1 MMIMIL
7 YWPKSSF
14 KFFQKMYRKTTNEI
28 SGQPNNNRSR
38 VLLARSNV

>member
-1 MMIMIL
+1 MIL

-28 SGQPNNNRSR
+28 SGQPNKNNNRSR